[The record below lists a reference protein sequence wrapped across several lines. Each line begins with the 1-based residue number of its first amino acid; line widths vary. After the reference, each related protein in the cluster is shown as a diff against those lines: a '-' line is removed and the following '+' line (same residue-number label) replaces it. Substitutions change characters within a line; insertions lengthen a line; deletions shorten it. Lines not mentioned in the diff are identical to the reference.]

1 MAHRRGKD
9 RRVRS
14 LAAQRPYR
22 DSGGEGQGL
31 GSPGE
36 DASQELPW
44 GPLGPWIN
52 SSSDHVEG
60 EEGGAVTYWLHSQGW
75 PGCSGAE
82 PTLPSEHRVEGV
94 RSEFK
99 TQEQNCSWDASQSRV
114 SQASF
119 PGLGLLTKPSAFPKR
134 VKSPKFST
142 GWGGGCPI
150 CLDL

>member
-1 MAHRRGKD
+1 MAHRWGKD
-9 RRVRS
+9 RQVRS
-14 LAAQRPYR
+14 LAAQRPYTETQGAR
-22 DSGGEGQGL
+22 DWDWAA
-31 GSPGE
+31 PGRT
-36 DASQELPW
+36 
-44 GPLGPWIN
+44 PLRN
-52 SSSDHVEG
+52 SRGARLALG

-119 PGLGLLTKPSAFPKR
+119 PGLGLLTKPSAFPKG

-142 GWGGGCPI
+142 GWGGGCPV